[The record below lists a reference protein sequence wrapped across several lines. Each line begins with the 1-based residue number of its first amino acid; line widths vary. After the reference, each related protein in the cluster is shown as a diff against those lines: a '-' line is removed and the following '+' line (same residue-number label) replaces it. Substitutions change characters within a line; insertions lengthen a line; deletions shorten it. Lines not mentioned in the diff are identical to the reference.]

1 MKSKKKQRILALI
14 LSMVLMLSASISAL
28 AEGDV
33 QTEASGTETTENQ
46 AAVQSLE
53 QETVPET
60 EVTTEEGG
68 IDTQSAETSTEPV
81 QENTEQEV
89 TETPAEPEQGVT
101 EETAET
107 TDTTQSQAQST
118 EVQEESDA
126 VEEIPVE
133 EQPGETT
140 EETVTE
146 ETVVSE
152 AAELKQEFTDENG
165 NVTQTVTAY
174 VPEGAFQATAD
185 QISMEVSLLNTDD
198 TNYIKGMMEELLLE
212 NYYLDG
218 YVLYQI
224 DFKVNGEITQPAK
237 AVTISMTGN
246 DLAVEDTQKAHV
258 FYYDPEDPEVEDDED
273 QLAEV
278 IQKDQ
283 LIKSL
288 EESGESTE
296 NIEDYDYSEIAVN
309 EGNADTIT
317 VKGWKS
323 TIYGCYVEKE
333 AEPVTL
339 EGSAEDIHVT
349 LTGPV
354 SSFPDEG
361 ELTLSVKEVNKKTD
375 KLAEKAVEEQ
385 AEKEDLEVVNYTA
398 LDITILK
405 DGEEIQ
411 PLGPV
416 NVTFTKEEKEEKE
429 KSKDAKPDQIKVFHV
444 DEETGKAQDMKAAV
458 SDSGEAKI
466 ETTHFSVYVVV
477 NLDQLGGQ
485 INVTVEHYA
494 TGLKSLNNTGNTP
507 QGAKDGLQSVGDGNW
522 VPSYTVSQEETQIY
536 TDDTITLD
544 NGLKTSV
551 ENLSKIYLSN
561 LNKENKNY
569 TLTGIKVKNKNDK
582 EWTEYQLNSKEDLK
596 LTGDTTIRMLY
607 TPDSSGEKVTLQTPV
622 KFFDYDVT
630 ENETGRATLGGINN
644 NGGDGIVTD
653 KRGINDDSNL
663 LDKTIPELTNSRL
676 KFGFRSNG
684 FFHTSADEPGN
695 YGDFLNTTN
704 SQNGFAVKKNIVEDS
719 LDENGNIQY
728 SAGITGPALFDDG
741 SPKGKTEVSGYNLGF
756 IQEGDTYTLSQVY
769 KGGNSVLGNLQN
781 IRNIQG
787 NIYANNFWPLDQ
799 DKHIDPLFG
808 GGEVAKWYGIAILGD
823 GTWFANRKVINNQ
836 PRDSA
841 IGYSD
846 DFVAH
851 NWYFGMEYEF
861 TFTLGDYVGPLN
873 FYFRGDDDFWLYV
886 DGELKLDL
894 GGIHSSVGQYLD
906 LSYLK
911 KQDSNKEHTIKI
923 YYLERGGYG
932 SSCYMQFTIP
942 NVKPVEFDT
951 TVDKTSVTVKK
962 VWEDHNSPSRPAS
975 ASITLQYKKNEETS
989 YKDYETVTLSQ
1000 ANNWTHT
1007 WPNMPKTGYTYRVV
1021 ENNVPDG
1028 YQVSYTN
1035 QDQDG
1040 GGILVSSSD
1049 DGSFSGTVTNTADPY
1064 TWIEVEKVWNDGENA
1079 AGTRPDQVQF
1089 QLYYKTA
1096 GTGSWQVY
1104 PGGLLELTE
1113 TDGWKGKYDK
1123 LPVLANKDP
1132 EIKYQYSVREVSGN
1146 QDLKPGDKLPGKN
1159 DAQYTVSYPE
1169 GCYTGGQW
1177 NAYEAK
1183 ENERTA
1189 KLTVTNSMGVTIQV
1203 KKEWK
1208 GVQENPQTVIYAGLY
1223 KDKKPVESSYVTL
1236 DYNNGFKGEFQYLSP
1251 GNYTVKE
1258 LRPAIEDET
1267 PQFEIE
1273 EGKGYVGV
1281 DNGDKITISN
1291 IAYDV
1296 GYSTGETSSDLQ
1308 EITIT
1313 NTAHWQIIKQSSS
1326 DSNPPLKEAVFT
1338 LTGPGDEDSVTY
1350 TGESGED
1357 GVVRW
1362 KDEKLQP
1369 FTGLFPDGTYTLKE
1383 TSAPQGY
1390 KLNEE
1395 IWTIEISNGVPVK
1408 INNGTI
1414 TGNYVDGILTFYY
1427 KNTPMYALPSS
1438 GGRGIFGFIAGG
1450 ILCMTGGAWIFWN
1463 RRRCRGC

>member
-1 MKSKKKQRILALI
+1 MKSKKKQRLLALI

-46 AAVQSLE
+46 AAAQSLE
-53 QETVPET
+53 EETVPET
-60 EVTTEEGG
+60 EATTEETE
-68 IDTQSAETSTEPV
+68 IDPQSVEISGEHAQEIAESPAQVQDTSSETAEPV
-81 QENTEQEV
+81 QE
-89 TETPAEPEQGVT
+89 T
-101 EETAET
+101 EETTQT
-107 TDTTQSQAQST
+107 TPEDGQ
-118 EVQEESDA
+118 
-126 VEEIPVE
+126 
-133 EQPGETT
+133 T
-140 EETVTE
+140 EETNVIEEAPTE
-146 ETVVSE
+146 ETITEEAVSE
-152 AAELKQEFTDENG
+152 AADLKQEFIDENG

-198 TNYIKGMMEELLLE
+198 TNYIKGMMEELLPE

-224 DFKVNGEITQPAK
+224 DFKVNGEITQPAE
-237 AVTISMTGN
+237 AVTIRMKGN
-246 DLAVEDTQKAHV
+246 NLAVEDTQKAHV
-258 FYYDPEDPEVEDDED
+258 FYYDPEDLEVEGDED
-273 QLAEV
+273 QLTEV

-283 LIKSL
+283 LMKSL
-288 EESGESTE
+288 EESGQSTE
-296 NIEDYDYSEIAVN
+296 NIEDYDYSEITVN
-309 EGNADTIT
+309 EGTADTIT
-317 VKGWKS
+317 VKGRES

-333 AEPVTL
+333 AEPVEL
-339 EGSAEDIHVT
+339 KGEAEDIQVT
-349 LTGPV
+349 LSGPA
-354 SSFPDEG
+354 SSFPQEG
-361 ELTLSVKEVNKKTD
+361 ELALSVKKVDKETKKIV
-375 KLAEKAVEEQ
+375 KEAIEEQ
-385 AEKEDLEVVNYTA
+385 AENNGQEVAEYTA
-398 LDITILK
+398 LDITLLH

-416 NVTFTKEEKEEKE
+416 NVTFTKQDREKDLEESKET
-429 KSKDAKPDQIKVFHV
+429 KVFHI
-444 DEETGKAQDMKAAV
+444 DEEKGTAEDMKAAV

-466 ETTHFSVYVVV
+466 ETTHFSVFVVV

-507 QGAKDGLQSVGDGNW
+507 QGANDGLQSVDDVNW

-607 TPDSSGEKVTLQTPV
+607 TPDSSREKVTLKTPV

-630 ENETGRATLGGINN
+630 ENETGTATLGGINN
-644 NGGDGIVTD
+644 NGGFGIVTD

-663 LDKTIPELTNSRL
+663 LDPSIQELTNSRL

-684 FFHTSADEPGN
+684 FFHTSADEPGS

-704 SQNGFAVKKNIVEDS
+704 SQNGFAVKKNIVDDS

-769 KGGNSVLGNLQN
+769 KGGNSVLENLQN
-781 IRNIQG
+781 IRKIQG

-823 GTWFANRKVINNQ
+823 DTWFANRKVINNQ
-836 PRDSA
+836 PKDSA

-846 DFVAH
+846 DFKAH

-911 KQDSNKEHTIKI
+911 DQDPNTEHTIKI

-975 ASITLQYKKNEETS
+975 ASITLQYKKDGESS

-1049 DGSFSGTVTNTADPY
+1049 GSFSGTVTNTADPY

-1089 QLYYKTA
+1089 QLYYKTE
-1096 GTGSWQVY
+1096 GTDSWQVY

-1123 LPVLANKDP
+1123 LPVLANKAP
-1132 EIKYQYSVREVSGN
+1132 EIKYQYSVREVSGKH
-1146 QDLKPGDKLPGKN
+1146 DLKPGDKLPGKN

-1169 GCYTGGQW
+1169 NCYTGGQW
-1177 NAYEAK
+1177 TAYEAK
-1183 ENERTA
+1183 KNELTA

-1223 KDKKPVESSYVTL
+1223 KDKNPVENSYVTL

-1258 LRPAIEDET
+1258 LRPAIEDE
-1267 PQFEIE
+1267 PPEFEIE

-1281 DNGDKITISN
+1281 DTGDKITISN

-1296 GYSTGETSSDLQ
+1296 GYSTGEGETSSDLQ

-1326 DSNPPLKEAVFT
+1326 DSNPPLEGAVFT

-1414 TGNYVDGILTFYY
+1414 TGNYEDGILTFYY